1 MAVRNFKRLFIKEC
15 TFNVKISIFYILL
28 ILSLTFISGFSQTTK
43 VGTTV
48 FPVCYPI
55 YKSAFTKIGV
65 DAWAAGGASIAEHG
79 IPTGAFNNP
88 AGINYDELTLYA
100 EFGKRLNTKWLYDF
114 DFDGQFIVPAYVSA
128 AKPFG
133 NWNIELGYMNYCDL
147 VMNTQSEI
155 RTIEHPEGTGEFYN
169 IEKNINIYTFFCAS
183 SYAFNEH
190 ISLGL
195 TLGLNYLN
203 QYEKVY
209 KLTAEGNGFG
219 ALIIFGVLFSPVNNF
234 SIGTNLK
241 FLTDIDYEMKINEND
256 IFFDPDTTY
265 QGNIVAINSEKYPY
279 SANFPWTFEVGI
291 NYKPVPFVKLLAMLE
306 YQDWRDVTDNIDN
319 EVQIHLGAEISTFQS
334 LAFRLGYF
342 TMNDME
348 ISSKEVFNQQFLSFG
363 IKWSVNNKI
372 NLSASVMT
380 SNLFDNE
387 EFEEYYGE
395 DKEQFHQTY
404 ISAGILYSF

>member
-1 MAVRNFKRLFIKEC
+1 
-15 TFNVKISIFYILL
+15 VKNSILYIFL
-28 ILSLTFISGFSQTTK
+28 ILGLTFISGFPQYVK
-43 VGTTV
+43 
-48 FPVCYPI
+48 PRIYQAPI

-65 DAWAAGGASIAEHG
+65 DAWAAGGASIAEYG

-88 AGINYDELTLYA
+88 AGIDYDELTLYA
-100 EFGKRLNTKWLYDF
+100 EFGKRLNTKWRCDF
-114 DFDGQFIVPAYVSA
+114 DFDGQFIMPAYVSA

-133 NWNIELGYMNYCDL
+133 NWNIELGCMNYYDFVL
-147 VMNTQSEI
+147 KNQYEI
-155 RTIEHPEGTGEFYN
+155 TTVEHPEGTGEFFN
-169 IEKNINIYTFFCAS
+169 FEKNINIYSFFGAG
-183 SYAFNEH
+183 SYTFNEH

-195 TLGLNYLN
+195 TVGLNYLN
-203 QYEKVY
+203 QYEK
-209 KLTAEGNGFG
+209 LPGSTAEGNGFG
-219 ALIIFGVLFSPVNNF
+219 ALFSFGVLFSPVNNF

-241 FLTDIDYEMKINEND
+241 FLTDIDYDMKSNENV
-256 IFFDPDTTY
+256 ILFDPDTTD
-265 QGNIVAINSEKYPY
+265 QVNIVAIDSKKYPS
-279 SANFPWTFEVGI
+279 SAKFPWTFEIGI

-306 YQDWRDVTDNIDN
+306 YQDWSDVTDNIDN

-342 TMNDME
+342 TMNDIE
-348 ISSKEVFNQQFLSFG
+348 IFSEEILNQQFLSFG

-380 SNLFDNE
+380 SNLFNNE

-395 DKEQFHQTY
+395 DEEQFHQTY

>member
-1 MAVRNFKRLFIKEC
+1 MDI
-15 TFNVKISIFYILL
+15 NVKISIFKILL
-28 ILSLTFISGFSQTTK
+28 ILGLTFISGFPQITI

-48 FPVCYPI
+48 FPVSYPI

-65 DAWAAGGASIAEHG
+65 DAWSAGGSSIAEHG

-88 AGINYDELTLYA
+88 AVINYDELTLYA
-100 EFGKRLNTKWLYDF
+100 EFGKRLNTKGLYDF
-114 DFDGQFIVPAYVSA
+114 DFDGQFIAPAYVSA

-133 NWNIELGYMNYCDL
+133 NWNIGLGYMNYYDL
-147 VMNTQSEI
+147 ALKNQYKIT
-155 RTIEHPEGTGEFYN
+155 TIEHPEGTGEFFNSETN
-169 IEKNINIYTFFCAS
+169 IHLYTFFGAG
-183 SYAFNEH
+183 SYSFNEH
-190 ISLGL
+190 ISVGL

-203 QYEKVY
+203 QYDKIW
-209 KLTAEGNGFG
+209 KSSAEGTGFG
-219 ALIIFGVLFSPVNNF
+219 ALFIFGVLFSPVNNF

-241 FLTDIDYEMKINEND
+241 FLTDIDYEMKLNEND

-265 QGNIVAINSEKYPY
+265 QGNIVARNPEKYPY
-279 SANFPWTFEVGI
+279 SADFPWTFEIGI
-291 NYKPVPFVKLLAMLE
+291 NYKPVPFVKLMAMLE
-306 YQDWRDVTDNIDN
+306 YQDWSDVTDYIDN

-348 ISSKEVFNQQFLSFG
+348 IFSEEILNQQFLSFG
-363 IKWSVNNKI
+363 IKWSVNKKI
-372 NLSASVMT
+372 DLSASVMT

-387 EFEEYYGE
+387 EFEEHYGE
-395 DKEQFHQTY
+395 DEEQFHQTY